1 MCSKGRVKQVKC
13 SFCSSEQIKD
23 EEVPFCQ
30 DCWAALEGEEFP
42 PIDFKEYFSEGLE
55 QKLRDVDSLLFN
67 IPENFFLWY
76 LKGHLEH
83 ELGTTKKAL
92 NSIKTSISYK
102 DDYGDPWI
110 RLGLI
115 FSDMHKDAEA
125 IDHFKKGLQYS
136 LLDPSNLVD
145 AGVSLQASDQPK
157 LASQLLQRALDLVP
171 EEDRALVALGK
182 VYLQLG
188 DLKEARSVLQKGIE
202 LYPHN
207 EEVLRGMAQ
216 ILLKLDDLDS
226 AMEMYSR
233 ILDQHPR
240 DFEALL
246 AKGEIHL
253 RKTELSRSIKA
264 YQAVKDLD
272 IHISWTGILKFIVS
286 NLTSI
291 MESNENSLSY
301 RDDLKKE
308 YENIMLFL
316 SEMDEKVQT
325 TPGPESL
332 SEIENLVKV
341 LENMRLN
348 LKDQVRQ
355 YEDLLEKFKVEDSFH
370 QHLKMKVS
378 NLKKYLEENRYFDG
392 KQIAL
397 ELSPFLTDL
406 KTRDS
411 KADSRTKQRMKEK
424 MEELK
429 EIGKENKDINIRFKM
444 VEDLE
449 KEGNLEGATFML
461 KEIEVSLEEY
471 WIDITKRYHQEKTD
485 EMRGIISQAKNQF
498 DTSGLNDL
506 LRSFRNRDEE
516 GPKAVTQA
524 YNEFLD
530 RYREDSFAYY
540 LKETERLV
548 KEADLK
554 VQLMEKDGANTE
566 ELRSELEKLR
576 NEVEKGKDPQELFNK
591 ANGLLKRIGYFDEQ
605 LQVSKLRF
613 RLRNLDTLLGEVDFL
628 GLDEELARN
637 VEPVRKVI
645 ERSINQENYRLS
657 EILTNELYDNIEKI
671 LKETYKEPLKEVLK
685 NTEGEVLRFKGLG
698 VEKKEWIVSIER
710 CESILGGEPKGKMVD
725 VIHHLSRLQT
735 DIQNFIINKLPE
747 EIDRKLEECRKL
759 LVSGIE
765 YGFPMSGEKR
775 QLKNLEKASSEISS
789 LDILEDTYKFERELD
804 AKVSDLLIE
813 KVSELAGSVR
823 DGLDELTNLGVE
835 QQPVMDI
842 LSMINKSE
850 VLVETRDKLEAWEL
864 INNASTILSEMK
876 ERAYLDLIEKK
887 IAEIEELF
895 VIAQKL
901 ELDVGDLEEERSAIM
916 IEKEPEPERD
926 LRRVTALQKRL
937 MVAIKDGGRER
948 FDAYKEG
955 YRELLDSAKAFLPE
969 GFPNQM
975 RDHIKRTEIA
985 LKSGNLEEIPD
996 LIEGT
1001 GRLLDEGI
1009 EKAKERS
1016 ILNRCSDIIE
1026 EAMGIDEP
1034 QAKEIVKRTQELNR
1048 KVKSGDREGAEEV
1061 LHDLQG
1067 SLASIRS
1074 LVQMQKIENVLT
1086 DVKELGEL
1094 AKDVLDSITDDRY
1107 TERIREINDQI
1118 SDLLDMTP
1126 RLYKDPDPSLVEEL
1140 SYRTTNLNNEIIE
1153 VEQEWRARKRIDILE
1168 EMKLTK
1174 ESVADKLLMEDISN
1188 IGQQFEARDW
1198 NRFFRT
1204 WERIEGQIRKM
1215 ENSGMLPG
1223 GSTKMIEEA
1232 PASPGMDILSRK
1244 KIIKG
1249 TIARPPPVRADR
1261 KEGGISKIAKD
1272 MALKKKLIDD
1282 TNNRE
1287 ESKKTTPEKEQK
1299 SSDQLADMAR
1309 SIAGAR
1315 IEKLKESESR
1325 ALKGKA
1331 PKQESEAGTMIE
1343 DILEI
1348 DTSIEKKE
1356 KVDAEQVREKL
1367 IAFFKRFPLMMQLDE
1382 VKVHF
1387 KKGEKLFKDN
1397 KEKQAL
1403 KEYREAMSTAIK
1415 VGKVHMEMGKKL
1427 GTVRATLTKLKDSGY
1442 ENWEA
1447 EDLYQEAST
1456 LFKEGDLLGCAR
1468 AIKSIRDA
1476 LAKNE

>member
-1 MCSKGRVKQVKC
+1 MKC
-13 SFCSSEQIKD
+13 SFCPSEQVRD

-30 DCWAALEGEEFP
+30 DCWAALEGGEFP
-42 PIDFKEYFSEGLE
+42 AIDFKDYFSEGLE
-55 QKLRDVDSLLFN
+55 QKLKDVDSLLFN

-83 ELGTTKKAL
+83 ELGATKKAL
-92 NSIKTSISYK
+92 NSVKTSLSYK
-102 DDYGDPWI
+102 EDYGDPWI

-125 IDHFKKGLQYS
+125 IDHFKKGLKYP

-171 EEDRALVALGK
+171 EDDRALVALGK
-182 VYLQLG
+182 VFVHLG
-188 DLKEARSVLQKGIE
+188 DLNEARSVLQKGIE

-216 ILLKLDDLDS
+216 ILLKLEDLDS

-253 RKTELSRSIKA
+253 RKKELSRSIKS

-316 SEMDEKVQT
+316 EKLDEKVHT
-325 TPGPESL
+325 TQGSEAL

-341 LENMRLN
+341 LENMKLN

-370 QHLKMKVS
+370 QHLKMKVA
-378 NLKKYLEENRYFDG
+378 NLKVYLENNRFFDG

-406 KTRDS
+406 RTRDA
-411 KADSRTKQRMKEK
+411 KTDTRTKQRMREK
-424 MEELK
+424 LGELK
-429 EIGKENKDINIRFKM
+429 DIGRENKDIAIRFKM

-471 WIDITKRYHQEKTD
+471 WLDETKRYHQEKMD
-485 EMRGIISQAKNQF
+485 EMKAMVAQAKDQF
-498 DTSGLNDL
+498 DTSGLNEL
-506 LRSFRNRDEE
+506 LRTFMQTVEE
-516 GPKAVTQA
+516 GPRAITEA
-524 YNEFLD
+524 YQEFLEA
-530 RYREDSFAYY
+530 YKKDSSAYY

-554 VQLMEKDGANTE
+554 VQLIEKDGANVD
-566 ELRSELEKLR
+566 ELRGDCDKLKG
-576 NEVEKGKDPQELFNK
+576 EVKKGKEPQELFTK
-591 ANGLLKRIGYFDEQ
+591 ANGLLKRIGYYEEQ

-613 RLRNLDTLLGEVDFL
+613 KLRNLDTLLGEVDFL
-628 GLDEELARN
+628 GMDEELARN

-645 ERSINQENYRLS
+645 ERSIHQENYQLS
-657 EILTNELYDNIEKI
+657 EILTKELYDNIEKI
-671 LKETYKEPLKEVLK
+671 LRDTYSDQMKELLKT
-685 NTEGEVLRFKGLG
+685 TEGEVLRLKGLG
-698 VEKKEWIVSIER
+698 VENTEWISSIEN
-710 CESILGGEPKGKMVD
+710 CGIILGGDPKGKMTE
-725 VIHHLSRLQT
+725 VINDLAKVQT
-735 DIQNFIINKLPE
+735 DIQNFIMNKLPG
-747 EIDRKLEECRKL
+747 EIDKKIEECRSL
-759 LVSGIE
+759 LEDGIE
-765 YGFPMSGEKR
+765 YGFPFSGEKR
-775 QLKNLEKASSEISS
+775 QMKNLEKASSEISS
-789 LDILEDTYKFERELD
+789 LDILEDSYKFERELN
-804 AKVSDLLIE
+804 AKVSNLLE
-813 KVSELAGSVR
+813 KKVSEIAGRIR
-823 DGLDELTNLGVE
+823 DGLDELTNIGVE

-842 LSMINKSE
+842 LSMTNRSE
-850 VLVETRDKLEAWEL
+850 VLIETVEKREAWEL
-864 INNASTILSEMK
+864 INKAHTQLAELK
-876 ERAYLDLIEKK
+876 ERTYLDLIGKK
-887 IAEIEELF
+887 MEEVEEMFNL
-895 VIAQKL
+895 AQRMDI
-901 ELDVGDLEEERSAIM
+901 DVRDLEKERAVIM
-916 IEKEPEPERD
+916 MEKEPEPERD
-926 LRRVTALQKRL
+926 LRLATALQKKL
-937 MVAIKDGGRER
+937 MLAIKDSGRER
-948 FDAYKEG
+948 FDAYREG
-955 YRELLDSAKAFLPE
+955 YRELLKRAEGLLPE
-969 GFPNQM
+969 GIPNQM
-975 RDHIKRTEIA
+975 KEHLKRTDLA
-985 LKSGNLEEIPD
+985 LDSSDLEEIPE
-996 LIEGT
+996 LLEET
-1001 GRLLDEGI
+1001 GRLLDEAV
-1009 EKAKERS
+1009 EKAKEKS

-1026 EAMGIDEP
+1026 EAMPIDDP
-1034 QAKEIVKRTQELNR
+1034 KAKDIINKAQELSKR
-1048 KVKSGDREGAEEV
+1048 IRSGEMDGSEEA

-1074 LVQMQKIENVLT
+1074 VVHMQKIENVLT
-1086 DVKELGEL
+1086 EVQELGDL
-1094 AKDVLDSITDDRY
+1094 AKDVLDFISDKRYEDRIH
-1107 TERIREINDQI
+1107 EMNDKI
-1118 SDLLDMTP
+1118 SDLLDRTP
-1126 RLYKDPDPSLVEEL
+1126 ALYKDPDPSLVDEL
-1140 SYRTTNLNNEIIE
+1140 SYDITNLNNQIIDL
-1153 VEQEWRARKRIDILE
+1153 EQEWRARKRIDILE

-1174 ESVADKLLMEDISN
+1174 DSVSDKLLIEDISN
-1188 IGQQFEARDW
+1188 IKRQFEAGDW

-1204 WERIEGQIRKM
+1204 WERIEGHIRKM
-1215 ENSGMLPG
+1215 EKSGILPG
-1223 GSTKMIEEA
+1223 GSTKIIEEA
-1232 PASPGMDILSRK
+1232 PASPGIDILSRK
-1244 KIIKG
+1244 KILKG
-1249 TIARPPPVRADR
+1249 KMSRPPPVKAEQR
-1261 KEGGISKIAKD
+1261 EGGISKLAKD
-1272 MALKKKLIDD
+1272 MAYKRQLIDD
-1282 TNNRE
+1282 KKKDNGT
-1287 ESKKTTPEKEQK
+1287 KKTKGKASK
-1299 SSDQLADMAR
+1299 SSDKLSDVAR

-1315 IEKLKESESR
+1315 IEKLKESHSK
-1325 ALKGKA
+1325 ALEEDSPLLDGG
-1331 PKQESEAGTMIE
+1331 AGTMIE
-1343 DILEI
+1343 DMLEI

-1367 IAFFKRFPLMMQLDE
+1367 IAFFKRFPLMMQLEE

-1387 KKGEKLFKDN
+1387 KKAEDLLKNGKKKEALF
-1397 KEKQAL
+1397 
-1403 KEYREAMSTAIK
+1403 EYREAMTTAIK
-1415 VGKVHMEMGKKL
+1415 VGKIHMEMGKKL

-1476 LAKNE
+1476 LAKTG